1 MIMRKLFLV
10 LAAILVGVFWGGSES
25 KAGIHVSVG
34 VPGPVYYGP
43 GYYAPGYYWGPHG
56 YRYYGRPYWR
66 HRYWRHHRWYWY

>member
-1 MIMRKLFLV
+1 MRKLFLV
-10 LAAILVGVFWGGSES
+10 LAMIVVGGFFAVGES
-25 KAGIHVSVG
+25 KAGIHVFVG

-43 GYYAPGYYWGPHG
+43 GYYAPGYYWGPYG